1 MSEASNTDYGK
12 LIRDGLWTN
21 NAGLVQLLGLCPLLA
36 VPTTTI
42 SGLGLGLA
50 TTLTLIISNLMVS
63 SIRNFV
69 TSEIRIPVFVLII
82 ACTVTGIELA
92 MNAWFHE
99 LFLVLGIFIPLIVT
113 NCAIIGRAEAFASR
127 NSWLPSLV
135 DAISMGIGFT
145 LLLMLLGG
153 LRELFGFGTLFTQS
167 ELMFGEGAQWM
178 TMTLVEDYRGFLLAI
193 LPPGAFI
200 GLGLI
205 IAAKNRIEQRIALA
219 ATATA

>member
-1 MSEASNTDYGK
+1 
-12 LIRDGLWTN
+12 
-21 NAGLVQLLGLCPLLA
+21 
-36 VPTTTI
+36 
-42 SGLGLGLA
+42 
-50 TTLTLIISNLMVS
+50 
-63 SIRNFV
+63 
-69 TSEIRIPVFVLII
+69 
-82 ACTVTGIELA
+82 
-92 MNAWFHE
+92 
-99 LFLVLGIFIPLIVT
+99 LIVT